1 MTTQTEVLLVMT
13 QPIDFYYWP
22 TPNGWK
28 VSIMLEEAEIPYNV
42 IPVNIAAGDQFKS
55 EFLDISPNNK
65 MPAIVDPES
74 PDGEPIALFES
85 GAILLYLADKT
96 GRFIP
101 SNFRD
106 RYTVIQ
112 WLMFQMGGV
121 GPMLG
126 QAHHFRQYAPE
137 NIPYAIE
144 RYTNEATRL
153 YRVLDKRLSQV
164 EYIAGDY
171 SIADIA
177 IFPWILPYER
187 QGQDLAN
194 YPNLKRWFDVINER
208 PAVQKGLALL
218 REQRVNPNMDEKA
231 KEILFGTRQL
241 EQK

>member
-1 MTTQTEVLLVMT
+1 MTE
-13 QPIDFYYWP
+13 PIDLYYWP

-42 IPVNIAAGDQFKS
+42 IPVNISAGDQFKP
-55 EFLDISPNNK
+55 EFLEISPNNK
-65 MPAIVDPES
+65 MPAIVDPDG
-74 PDGEPIALFES
+74 PDGQALALFES

-101 SNFRD
+101 SNPRD
-106 RYTVIQ
+106 RYTVVQ

-137 NIPYAIE
+137 QIPYAID

-153 YRVLDKRLSQV
+153 YRVLDKRLTQV
-164 EYIAGDY
+164 EYVAGDY
-171 SIADIA
+171 SIADMA

-187 QGQDLAN
+187 QGQNLAD
-194 YPNLKRWFDVINER
+194 YPNLKRWFDAINER
-208 PAVQKGLALL
+208 PAVQRGLALL

-231 KEILFGTRQL
+231 RGILFGTRQL
-241 EQK
+241 EQR